1 LLYNFLQIPA
11 RIALHFWCKSLKINN
26 KVFLKHKGP
35 LLIAANHPN
44 SFLDAILLCSIFKN
58 PIYSLARGDAFKNK
72 TINKILRSLKMLP
85 VYRVSEG
92 VENLEENYKTFEDC
106 INIFKQ
112 NGIVLIFSEG
122 KCINEWNL
130 RPLKKGTA
138 RLAMTAWEQGIPLQI
153 IPAGINYNSFTSF
166 GKNIILNFGDI
177 ITKENI
183 AFKQEDSYG
192 IKTQGF
198 NTTLKTALEKLVIQS
213 KPVNKNYIVTT
224 FKNPVSAIKKILLF
238 VPAILGFLLHAPL
251 YIPIQKFAYKKFG
264 TIDHYDSVMVA
275 VLLLLYPFYLMVVAL
290 LFYFLFSSYWFLCV
304 FVIMPACA
312 WSYIQIKRHIFN
324 DKK

>member
-1 LLYNFLQIPA
+1 MLYNFLQIPA
-11 RIALHFWCKSLKINN
+11 RIALHFWCKRLKINN

-72 TINKILRSLKMLP
+72 TVNKILRSLKMLP

-106 INIFKQ
+106 INIFKE

-153 IPAGINYNSFTSF
+153 LPLGINYNSFTSF
-166 GKNIILNFGDI
+166 GKNIILNFGDA

-183 AFKQEDSYG
+183 AFKQDDSYG

-198 NTTLKTALEKLVIQS
+198 NTTLKTALQKLVIQS
-213 KPVNKNYIVTT
+213 KPLDKKFIETT
-224 FKNPVSAIKKILLF
+224 FKNNNNTLKNILLF
-238 VPAILGFLLHAPL
+238 VPAIFGFLLHAPL
-251 YIPIQKFAYKKFG
+251 YFPVKKFAFKKFG

-275 VLLLLYPFYLMVVAL
+275 LLLLLYPFYLMLIAL
-290 LFYFLFSSYWFLCV
+290 LVYYLMSSYWFLSV
-304 FVIMPACA
+304 FVVIPACA
-312 WSYIQIKRHIFN
+312 YCYIQIKKAYI
-324 DKK
+324 